1 MICGYCGKRGHD
13 TNSCWKRQEA
23 LKNAKALVA
32 MLEATKTEEEEQD
45 YDDEQEDAVLMAC
58 ELESTVTN

>member
-13 TNSCWKRQEA
+13 TSSCWKRQEA

-32 MLEATKTEEEEQD
+32 MLEATETEEEEQD
-45 YDDEQEDAVLMAC
+45 YDKEQEDAVLMAC